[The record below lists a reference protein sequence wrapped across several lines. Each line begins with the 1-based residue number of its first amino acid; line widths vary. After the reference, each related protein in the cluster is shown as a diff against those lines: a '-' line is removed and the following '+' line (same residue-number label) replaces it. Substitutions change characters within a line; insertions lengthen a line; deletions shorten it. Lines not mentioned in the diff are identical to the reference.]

1 MYNGAQDW
9 KFKMNTFAKIVGG
22 LLACLALVLV
32 VLRFAGFSPT
42 GDIPGP
48 GNYPGLWLSGEVVTT
63 PVTDWSFT
71 TQYKT
76 DKVQTRTWYG
86 IPHSVTTSHILH
98 NGQLYVTSLFRAGV
112 PFPQG
117 KSWVNNV
124 MRDPHVRLKF
134 GDKLYDCVL
143 SHVTDLEERGAVL
156 ATRTQQNPQTAAS
169 DTPNGAVLH
178 LFRVLPEEGLRSS
191 TGVRSETAGRN

>member
-1 MYNGAQDW
+1 M
-9 KFKMNTFAKIVGG
+9 
-22 LLACLALVLV
+22 ACLVLVLV
-32 VLRFAGFSPT
+32 VLRFTGLSPT

-71 TQYKT
+71 SQYKI

-98 NGQLYVTSLFRAGV
+98 NGQLYLTSLFRAGV

-117 KSWVNNV
+117 KSWVNNI

-143 SHVTDLEERGAVL
+143 SHVTDPEERAAVL
-156 ATRTQQNPQTAAS
+156 ATRTQQNPQTSAS
-169 DTPNGAVLH
+169 ATPNGAVLH
-178 LFRVLPEEGLRSS
+178 LFRVLPDEGLRSS
-191 TGVRSETAGRN
+191 TGVRSETVAVTSNAAPSHR